1 MRQFKTITMIGS
13 MKFYQ
18 TMLDEETRLTD
29 MGFIVMHP
37 VKSGH
42 EVISDKLRDQYD
54 QEIRIKIDMADMVY
68 VIDVDGYIGE
78 STSGEIAYAVLNGKR
93 LTYFSG
99 NLLNGST
106 GVAQTE
112 PSADD
117 IIDNIINCITG
128 MNEVALIGSHR
139 FIALFISSCRKL
151 ALYGII
157 THTPAIFPFST
168 NEISQFTDSTH
179 KILDELHFRKIKN
192 SYRVL
197 VVDGSPGEKSYI
209 GKDTSVELNK
219 AIELNK
225 KIYFTTGGGVDQ
237 LINDMY
243 QSNKS

>member
-42 EVISDKLRDQYD
+42 EVISDKLKDQYD
-54 QEIRIKIDMADMVY
+54 QEIRIKIDMADIVY
-68 VIDVDGYIGE
+68 VIDVGGYVGKSVSE
-78 STSGEIAYAVLNGKR
+78 EIAYAMSNGKNLIYYSASEFNDSIKVVQTQ
-93 LTYFSG
+93 LTD
-99 NLLNGST
+99 
-106 GVAQTE
+106 
-112 PSADD
+112 DD
-117 IIDNIINCITG
+117 IINNITNCITG
-128 MNEVALIGSHR
+128 MNEVTLIGSHK
-139 FIALFISSCRKL
+139 FAGLFISVCKKL

-168 NEISQFTDSTH
+168 NEISQFTNSTH
-179 KILDELHFRKIKN
+179 QILDELHNRKIKN
-192 SYRVL
+192 SYGVL
-197 VVDGSPGEKSYI
+197 VVDGSPGQDSYI

-225 KIYFTTGGGVDQ
+225 NIYFTTKRGVDQ

-243 QSNKS
+243 QLNKS